1 VLRQL
6 KGFLRVAL
14 TIAIAYVAWVFIG
27 RYTHP
32 PRRVVQIDEGKGA
45 REAEWERT
53 YGGNSVKILQF
64 YASESSA
71 TQGSKSLI
79 CYGVLNAKSV
89 RIEPLRDVVSP
100 SLNRCVEIAPTKDTR
115 YTLTAEGNDGLTV
128 SESFILG
135 VKPDAETLPKIT
147 SFRVSKGRPD
157 YAGNLVFSMEFS
169 QQNGLEVSIDPPAFP
184 TLHGTPSGSF
194 YVKPSKTTTYTLTV
208 TGKFGHRVQQQ
219 LLVEVPQ
226 L

>member
-1 VLRQL
+1 MRRLRNRVRGTVAEVDTFREYQEPEHNGLAGVYVVSAPAL

-45 REAEWERT
+45 REAEWQRT

-100 SLNRCVEIAPTKDTR
+100 SLNRCVEIAPIKDTR
-115 YTLTAEGNDGLTV
+115 
-128 SESFILG
+128 
-135 VKPDAETLPKIT
+135 
-147 SFRVSKGRPD
+147 
-157 YAGNLVFSMEFS
+157 
-169 QQNGLEVSIDPPAFP
+169 
-184 TLHGTPSGSF
+184 
-194 YVKPSKTTTYTLTV
+194 
-208 TGKFGHRVQQQ
+208 
-219 LLVEVPQ
+219 
-226 L
+226 